1 MTRHVAF
8 VGTAGGVGTTRTVVE
23 TAAALARDGRS
34 VHVLDAAYATQG
46 LARYRHGRIDPDVT
60 AVCLEEASLAAASG
74 RLDVDAAGEVTLTPA
89 RAPFERVARAKAMEP
104 ARRLGDLCAEAA
116 ENADHVLVDVPPVA
130 ANQHVAAVRTAD
142 RIVAVAAAD
151 GRGGDALRRT
161 IDTLADLDTGVD
173 AVVATGGDLPAADA
187 AHPTVTA
194 APDDPP
200 VALGDDRDAAAV
212 LAATETTL
220 GVDLGVDP
228 PEAGPVDRLRERLV
242 ADETTTP
249 PSS

>member
-89 RAPFERVARAKAMEP
+89 RAPFERVARAKATEP
-104 ARRLGDLCAEAA
+104 ARRLGDLCVEAA
-116 ENADHVLVDVPPVA
+116 ENADHVFLDVPPVA

-151 GRGGDALRRT
+151 GRGEDALRRT
-161 IDTLADLDTGVD
+161 VDTLADLDTGVD
-173 AVVATGGDLPAADA
+173 AVVATGGDLSAADA
-187 AHPTVTA
+187 THPTVTA
-194 APDDPP
+194 TPDDSPA
-200 VALGDDRDAAAV
+200 ALRDDRNAATV
-212 LAATETTL
+212 LAATEALLDVEL
-220 GVDLGVDP
+220 GVAL
-228 PEAGPVDRLRERLV
+228 PETGLLDRLRDRFGD
-242 ADETTTP
+242 DETATP